1 MGVWADMGE
10 PVLLIAR
17 VAMVVLVG
25 LQLRRAIGRA
35 RRAREE
41 SRRRTAEHGRSRVGD
56 RTIVSLYNDA
66 LLLGWPADE
75 RATFDEVARRAGSS
89 VEHVRTVVDTHR
101 AA

>member
-1 MGVWADMGE
+1 MGAWAEMGE

-25 LQLRRAIGRA
+25 LQLRRAFSRVRRTRDA
-35 RRAREE
+35 HRRRA
-41 SRRRTAEHGRSRVGD
+41 AEHGRSRVGD
-56 RTIVSLYNDA
+56 GTIVSLYNDA